1 MRRQFEILAASPQGP
16 ATRRVGGGEVGVGE
30 LGPRSPGRQESPQ
43 GGQISPQSPHPAHA
57 GREDPASPELRAG
70 FLIHRGRALSQ
81 SRKNLSGQRL
91 QAGWGWDEQGLN
103 HHLPFSPLVLPH
115 LNRPSLSLLVERSA
129 RMLNTP
135 PAYTAPESRRG

>member
-1 MRRQFEILAASPQGP
+1 MVLFPLRR
-16 ATRRVGGGEVGVGE
+16 
-30 LGPRSPGRQESPQ
+30 
-43 GGQISPQSPHPAHA
+43 
-57 GREDPASPELRAG
+57 DPAGSSSIHGVWRKGWEESAG
-70 FLIHRGRALSQ
+70 
-81 SRKNLSGQRL
+81 KNLSGQRL
-91 QAGWGWDEQGLN
+91 KAGWGWDEQGLN